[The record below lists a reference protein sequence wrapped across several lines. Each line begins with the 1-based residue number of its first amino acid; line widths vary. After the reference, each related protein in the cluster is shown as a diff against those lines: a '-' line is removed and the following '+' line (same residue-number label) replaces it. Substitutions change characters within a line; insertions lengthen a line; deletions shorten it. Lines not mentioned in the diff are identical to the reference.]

1 MMEMALQQLAKHK
14 AEKKLS
20 KFSSYGQ
27 HIAQLME
34 EMEYSQRKEFVR
46 VVNAAAY
53 MAQGGLLSP
62 EINPR

>member
-1 MMEMALQQLAKHK
+1 
-14 AEKKLS
+14 
-20 KFSSYGQ
+20 
-27 HIAQLME
+27 ME